1 MPSVK
6 ALELKQGII
15 SEIKD
20 KVDNAKSLVLF
31 DYRGLT
37 DKEIKDLRSKLR
49 ENDSEYKVYKNTLLK
64 LAFKDLK
71 LDFDEYLTGPTAVA
85 FSNDDVAAVKVL
97 SDVSKKND
105 ALVLK
110 AGYVENLVCDK
121 DKLAEFARIPSREGL
136 YTMLAG
142 GMIQIVKDLSIALN
156 LYSEQKE
163 GSVEEAAPVKEE
175 KTEEATPEVKEEV
188 SEEKTEEAATEEV
201 KEESEGEENNAE
213 AAEQAEETTTEVEEK
228 TEEPASEE
236 KEGE

>member
-6 ALELKQGII
+6 ALELKQNII

-20 KVDNAKSLVLF
+20 KCENAKSLVLF

-37 DKEIKDLRSKLR
+37 DKEIKDLRIKLR
-49 ENDSEYKVYKNTLLK
+49 DNDSEYKVYKNTLLK

-71 LDFDEYLTGPTAVA
+71 IDFDEFLTGPTAIA

-97 SDVSKKND
+97 SDVSKKNE

-110 AGYVENLVCDK
+110 AGYIESNICDK
-121 DKLAEFARIPSREGL
+121 AKLDEFAKIPSREGL

-163 GSVEEAAPVKEE
+163 STA
-175 KTEEATPEVKEEV
+175 
-188 SEEKTEEAATEEV
+188 EV
-201 KEESEGEENNAE
+201 KEESKEEVKAE
-213 AAEQAEETTTEVEEK
+213 AEPVEEATEEKKEATAEEDTSVK
-228 TEEPASEE
+228 

>member
-6 ALELKQGII
+6 ALELKQNII

-20 KVDNAKSLVLF
+20 KCENAKSLVLF

-37 DKEIKDLRSKLR
+37 DKEIKDLRIKLR
-49 ENDSEYKVYKNTLLK
+49 DNDSEYKVYKNTLLK

-71 LDFDEYLTGPTAVA
+71 IDFDEFLTGPTAIA

-97 SDVSKKND
+97 SDVSKKNE

-110 AGYVENLVCDK
+110 AGYIESNICDK
-121 DKLAEFARIPSREGL
+121 AKLDEFAKIPSREGL

-163 GSVEEAAPVKEE
+163 NTA
-175 KTEEATPEVKEEV
+175 EVKEEAK
-188 SEEKTEEAATEEV
+188 EEVKAEAEPVEEATEEK
-201 KEESEGEENNAE
+201 KEAT
-213 AAEQAEETTTEVEEK
+213 AEEDTSVK
-228 TEEPASEE
+228 

>member
-20 KVDNAKSLVLF
+20 KVDNAKSFVLF

-37 DKEIKDLRSKLR
+37 DKEIKDLRNKLR

-71 LDFDEYLTGPTAVA
+71 IDFDEFLTGPTAVA

-110 AGYVENLVCDK
+110 AGYVESLVCDK
-121 DKLAEFARIPSREGL
+121 DKLDEFAKIPSREGL

-163 GSVEEAAPVKEE
+163 GSVEEATTVKEE
-175 KTEEATPEVKEEV
+175 KPEENNEEAKEE
-188 SEEKTEEAATEEV
+188 TTEEV
-201 KEESEGEENNAE
+201 KEESEGEENKAE
-213 AAEQAEETTTEVEEK
+213 AEVEEQAEESTAEVDEEAK
-228 TEEPASEE
+228 EEPASEE
-236 KEGE
+236 VKEGE